1 MRRGHKV
8 TRNLKKQI
16 PPSSQVN
23 FSSGVSDLTVSWPR
37 TVAVLKDVLWKHV
50 QVQRNDVLKAV
61 MFNQDLSVEVTTTVL
76 SFACW
81 TCQWL
86 SYQLPWW
93 VPQHYSLR
101 WWGSSFGLGRPRCAF
116 YGRGDLAERAI
127 TKLGNPVRLHR
138 MYIENHWKSLKI
150 IEIDQAS
157 RPFMIEKTTMNCR
170 IAMLQFN

>member
-50 QVQRNDVLKAV
+50 QVQWNDVLKVV
-61 MFNQDLSVEVTTTVL
+61 MFNQDSRPFCWGYYYGLILCVLNLSVALIPIAMVSAPALQLALMGVVL
-76 SFACW
+76 WVRQTSLCLLW
-81 TCQWL
+81 
-86 SYQLPWW
+86 PWRLGW
-93 VPQHYSLR
+93 KSHHEP
-101 WWGSSFGLGRPRCAF
+101 WESS
-116 YGRGDLAERAI
+116 EI
-127 TKLGNPVRLHR
+127 TSDV
-138 MYIENHWKSLKI
+138 HWKSLKI
-150 IEIDQAS
+150 IEIDQDS
-157 RPFMIEKTTMNCR
+157 RPFMIEKATMNCR